1 MVIKKRRDPFD
12 LFGFGNFE
20 EIFRK
25 MQEEM
30 MDVESN
36 FQGMQGLSEDNFEKA
51 FKEGKVKRKVYG
63 FSMTMGPDGKPI
75 VREFGNLPQQQN
87 MKVEEKKEERQPLI
101 DVFEGKEETVVVAE
115 IPGVEEREIKLSGG
129 ERLLIIDVKGAQR
142 KYYKEIKFKNAV
154 DRSKLKS
161 TYKNGV
167 LEIRIPIKR

>member
-1 MVIKKRRDPFD
+1 MAIRKIRDPFD
-12 LFGFGNFE
+12 LFSFGNFE
-20 EIFRK
+20 KIFRK

-30 MDVESN
+30 MDMDKQ
-36 FQGMQGLSEDNFEKA
+36 FQDTQSLSEEDFEKA

-63 FSMTMGPDGKPI
+63 FSMSVGPDGKPI

-87 MKVEEKKEERQPLI
+87 IKVVKKKEERQPLI
-101 DVFEGKEETVVVAE
+101 DVFEGKEEAVVVAE
-115 IPGVEEREIKLSGG
+115 VPGVEEKEIKLSGDDH
-129 ERLLIIDVKGAQR
+129 LLIIDVKGVQR
-142 KYYKEIKFKNAV
+142 KYYKEIKFKNTV

>member
-30 MDVESN
+30 MDMDKN
-36 FQGMQGLSEDNFEKA
+36 FQGMQGLSEEDFEKA

-63 FSMTMGPDGKPI
+63 FSMSVGPDGKPI
-75 VREFGNLPQQQN
+75 VREFGNLPQQPN
-87 MKVEEKKEERQPLI
+87 IKTEEKKEERQPLI
-101 DVFEGKEETVVVAE
+101 DAFEGKEEAVVVAE
-115 IPGVEEREIKLSGG
+115 VPGVEEKDIKLSGD
-129 ERLLIIDVKGAQR
+129 EKLLIIDVRGAQR
-142 KYYKEIKFKNAV
+142 KYYKEIKFKNSV
-154 DRSKLKS
+154 DRSRLKS